1 MSTDYSKAALKGN
14 EYNQMGGGF
23 YTLEKV
29 FWGILNILLLL
40 NIHLKKNYR

>member
-14 EYNQMGGGF
+14 EYNQMVGGF

-29 FWGILNILLLL
+29 FGVF
-40 NIHLKKNYR
+40 